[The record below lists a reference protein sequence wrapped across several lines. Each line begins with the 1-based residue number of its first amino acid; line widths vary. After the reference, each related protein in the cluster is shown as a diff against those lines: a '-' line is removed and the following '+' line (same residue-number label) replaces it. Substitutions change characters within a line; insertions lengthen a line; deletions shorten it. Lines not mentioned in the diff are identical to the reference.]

1 MLAREQAAA
10 QAAARPGLHRAQAR
24 PGAIRISAETL
35 IGFTRLLSIGSQKEG
50 RFQSRKSGGTWLTTR
65 SAVRAL
71 ILSLESETRG
81 RPRKL
86 CLSPGR
92 AIRYTRTPELLANL
106 ADIQRLRAQLREM
119 KLGPE
124 QERQLWDDLT
134 TQAVYHTTHLEGN
147 ELTFEEAKAVI
158 DAHRQSRL
166 GRRPDGA
173 PQP

>member
-1 MLAREQAAA
+1 MATAEILEEVLTLSEAATVA
-10 QAAARPGLHRAQAR
+10 EHFGHPIDRNNL
-24 PGAIRISAETL
+24 IRYA
-35 IGFTRLLSIGSQKEG
+35 KEG
-50 RFQSRKSGGTWLTTR
+50 RLQSRKSGGTWLTTR

-71 ILSLESETRG
+71 ILSLEAETRG

-86 CLSPGR
+86 RLSPGR
-92 AIRYTRTPELLANL
+92 TIRYTRTPELLANL
-106 ADIQRLRAQLREM
+106 ADIQRLRAELREM

-134 TQAVYHTTHLEGN
+134 TRAVYHTTHLEGN

-158 DAHRQSRL
+158 DAHRQSRS